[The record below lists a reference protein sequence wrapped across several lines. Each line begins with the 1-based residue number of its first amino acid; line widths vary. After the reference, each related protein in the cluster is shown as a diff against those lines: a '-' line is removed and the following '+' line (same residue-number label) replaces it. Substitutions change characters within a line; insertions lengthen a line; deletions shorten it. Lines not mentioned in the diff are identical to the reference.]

1 MLAPVTQTDLI
12 PTREVAARKG
22 VTVKTVN
29 LWAQQGLLPV
39 AEVERVSG
47 ARLFDPNVVAAFVPP
62 SAPAASPHEAA
73 GVPEAVAS

>member
-1 MLAPVTQTDLI
+1 MTQPDLI

-29 LWAQQGLLPV
+29 LWAQQGLLAV

-47 ARLFDPNVVAAFVPP
+47 ARLYDPKVVAAFNPP
-62 SAPAASPHEAA
+62 SAVVTNSPPEAAAS
-73 GVPEAVAS
+73 